1 MKLQAIGNLKEKFR
15 NAFAV
20 FGAVYAGMF
29 NEIDILEEENWLG
42 IG

>member
-1 MKLQAIGNLKEKFR
+1 MKVQTFTGLKEKFR

-20 FGAVYAGMF
+20 FGAVYAGMVS
-29 NEIDILEEENWLG
+29 EIDILEEENWLG

>member
-1 MKLQAIGNLKEKFR
+1 MKVQTLTGLKQKFK

-20 FGAVYAGMF
+20 FGAVYAGMASD
-29 NEIDILEEENWLG
+29 IDILEEENWLG

>member
-1 MKLQAIGNLKEKFR
+1 MKVQTFTGLKEKFK

-20 FGAVYAGMF
+20 FGAVYAGMVS
-29 NEIDILEEENWLG
+29 EIDILEEENWLG

>member
-1 MKLQAIGNLKEKFR
+1 MKVQALTSLNEKFR

-20 FGAVYAGMF
+20 FGAVYAGMVS
-29 NEIDILEEENWLG
+29 EIDILEEENWLG

>member
-1 MKLQAIGNLKEKFR
+1 MKVQALTSLTEKFR

-20 FGAVYAGMF
+20 FGAVYAGMVS
-29 NEIDILEEENWLG
+29 EIDILEEENWLG

>member
-1 MKLQAIGNLKEKFR
+1 MKIHAIDNLKEKFR

-20 FGAVYAGMF
+20 FGAIYAGMVS
-29 NEIDILEEENWLG
+29 EIDILEEENWLG

>member
-1 MKLQAIGNLKEKFR
+1 MKVQTVTGLKEKFK

-20 FGAVYAGMF
+20 FGAVYAGMVS
-29 NEIDILEEENWLG
+29 EIDILEEENWLG